1 MYRCLL
7 HVLSISLSSQL
18 RYIEFCDVSWP
29 MVHHWKQKL
38 MSPTTCHS
46 GALNYKKS
54 PRAHQ
59 KTNESRQETGFQ
71 YRSPVLDCIWEQGMC
86 KYKDCFQIYICFLFY
101 CNTALT
107 LLDMTSITGI
117 GYSFTVGELRSGVT
131 GFATIYATG
140 SQRFLVQACA
150 ENLIL
155 TLKPCSQVINKQG
168 NNVNK

>member
-86 KYKDCFQIYICFLFY
+86 KYKDCFQIYICFLYCPACRTTLVATRFRVAVICPIIQVPHCIRVFLYFVWFVFINHIFQFYYELCTY
-101 CNTALT
+101 CNI
-107 LLDMTSITGI
+107 LDFYLS
-117 GYSFTVGELRSGVT
+117 
-131 GFATIYATG
+131 
-140 SQRFLVQACA
+140 
-150 ENLIL
+150 
-155 TLKPCSQVINKQG
+155 
-168 NNVNK
+168 